1 MSKVCGWFHHN
12 SFKADP
18 GKLQFLLRSFV
29 DRPIKIMGSTTK
41 ASKEEVLL
49 GVRIISDLTLKEH
62 ITSICSKLN
71 QKLCAMTRASKYM
84 GL

>member
-1 MSKVCGWFHHN
+1 
-12 SFKADP
+12 
-18 GKLQFLLRSFV
+18 
-29 DRPIKIMGSTTK
+29 MGSTIK

-49 GVRIISDLTLKEH
+49 GVRIISDLTFKEQ

>member
-12 SFKADP
+12 SFKANP

-49 GVRIISDLTLKEH
+49 GVRIISDLTFIEH